1 MQFDSAA
8 YLRRAT
14 SRAKSDVA
22 NKLISML
29 LHEISRRVVAI
40 LGSSVTDASYANH
53 VVGTFGDKCSY
64 CQRALE
70 ADRASV
76 EHLDGMNR
84 FRIGLHIPGNVVLAC
99 KRCNS
104 SKRQDDQLKTLSL
117 AESGWESFLSHNG
130 TRCVP
135 TCKTCAYWRVIWP
148 DESQRREA
156 LDSAAL
162 NIRKFQTSYPASSE
176 WSTRIRTSLQ
186 EKMNALYRE
195 CQESANQQI
204 QTLVDELF
212 RPS

>member
-1 MQFDSAA
+1 MQFDTAA

-29 LHEISRRVVAI
+29 LHEISRRVVATV
-40 LGSSVTDASYANH
+40 GSGVTDEGYANH
-53 VVGTFGDKCSY
+53 VVTTFGERCAY
-64 CQRALE
+64 CQRVLE

-104 SKRQDDQLKTLSL
+104 AKRQDDQLKMLNL
-117 AESGWESFLSHNG
+117 AESGWESFLSHDG
-130 TRCVP
+130 TRCALE
-135 TCKTCAYWRVIWP
+135 CKTCAYWKVMWP

-156 LDSAAL
+156 LRSAAL
-162 NIRKFQTSYPASSE
+162 KIRTFQTSYPTSSE
-176 WSTRIRTSLQ
+176 WSMRIRNVLR
-186 EKMNALYRE
+186 ERMNALYRD
-195 CQESANQQI
+195 CQESADQQI